1 MEAVTEIEAPR
12 AEAFGTGHARALQP
26 GPVCVGLKIGE
37 FGQIRVAAGQDRFI
51 SRAIQFSVKQ
61 MAHFTAG
68 AVVAIG
74 IDTYNA
80 TAYVGLQG
88 GGQAPVVVGDV
99 VDGIDNA
106 EVGRPG
112 VGIPPDHLA
121 IDVGVDQPGDV
132 EVGVVIRLETARAA
146 VEVAAYQ
153 GGVGR
158 AGDEAGSDE
167 AGCDKRG
174 ADGHG
179 ALLGLDTGGG
189 TCFHLIQPK
198 FVPGLLVWVKHARF
212 RPSQSKTM
220 QAVDPIAISAS
231 KQASKSVNFF
241 DKNCG
246 GRKISRKLGR
256 LG

>member
-68 AVVAIG
+68 AIAIG
-74 IDTYNA
+74 NTANLNA
-80 TAYVGLQG
+80 TACVGLQG

-112 VGIPPDHLA
+112 VGNTPDQRA
-121 IDVGVDQPGDV
+121 IDVGVGQPGDV
-132 EVGVVIRLETARAA
+132 EVGVVIGLKAACAA
-146 VEVAAYQ
+146 VEVATLQ
-153 GGVGR
+153 GGVGC
-158 AGDEAGSDE
+158 AGNEAGSDE

-189 TCFHLIQPK
+189 TCFHLIPNC
-198 FVPGLLVWVKHARF
+198 PLEAR
-212 RPSQSKTM
+212 
-220 QAVDPIAISAS
+220 
-231 KQASKSVNFF
+231 
-241 DKNCG
+241 
-246 GRKISRKLGR
+246 
-256 LG
+256 